1 MGLASLKELARKR
14 YVSPLEFAS
23 AYARLGQNDE
33 VFQWLEK
40 AYDDHVPKLV
50 RIQHNTD
57 LNSVHDDP
65 RYQDLVK
72 RIGLPSSF

>member
-1 MGLASLKELARKR
+1 MARKQ

-33 VFQWLEK
+33 IFRWLEK
-40 AYDDHVPKLV
+40 AYEDHVPKLV
-50 RIQHNTD
+50 RIQQNID

-72 RIGLPSSF
+72 RIGLPASF